1 MPKLE
6 HWIIAAK
13 KVEVLNTETAA
24 AVAALG
30 GVPEDGWYD
39 THQHLCV
46 NPYNKEHIEEI
57 LRAAGYVV
65 SGVSEGRVLHPEL
78 HPEYVYDARHDA
90 SAPESAGWLIAS
102 RMLPV
107 LDRDTLKAVF
117 DAGGEVAGGWCEV
130 HQHIRVDEGNR
141 EQIREV
147 LRAANLTVTAPAQ

>member
-13 KVEVLNTETAA
+13 KVEALNTETAA

-39 THQHLCV
+39 THQHVCV
-46 NPYNKEHIEEI
+46 NAHNKEQIEEI
-57 LRAAGYVV
+57 LRSAGYAV

-90 SAPESAGWLIAS
+90 SAPESTSWIIAS

-107 LDRDTLKAVF
+107 LDRETLKAVF

-130 HQHIRVDEGNR
+130 HQHIRVDDGNK
-141 EQIREV
+141 EQIRE
-147 LRAANLTVTAPAQ
+147 LLCAANLTVTAPLQ